1 TRRPSSREG
10 GGGRRRRRRGRREG
24 REERERKGAA
34 WIPYFPEPAW
44 SAHSAALRVPASQP
58 WPAPR
63 TSSSSFG
70 LGTPRPLPPAPA
82 RLGQRPPPA
91 PTRPPPRLSGLP
103 PGTRALAPSFLPS
116 FLPLRPPSLSRSPSR
131 VPIVSVPFPVGP
143 RLALPRLSLALPGSP
158 AAAVSPRRGSPSRR
172 CPGSSPR
179 SPRRP
184 SEGAPAPGEGKS
196 GRARPRPAPR
206 PSPARRGRTGKMNN
220 GGKAEKENTPNEAN
234 LQEEEVRTLF
244 VSGLPLD
251 IKPREL
257 YLLFRPFKGYEGSLI
272 KLTSKQPVGFVSFD
286 SRSEAEAAKNAL
298 NGIRFDP
305 EIPQT
310 LRLEFAKANTKM
322 AKNKLVGTP
331 NPSTPLPN
339 TVPQFI
345 AREPY
350 ELTVPA
356 LYPSSPEVWAPYP
369 LYPAELA
376 PALPPPAFTYP
387 ASLHAQMRWLPPS
400 EATSQGWKSRQF
412 C

>member
-1 TRRPSSREG
+1 MRTRKVPR
-10 GGGRRRRRRGRREG
+10 
-24 REERERKGAA
+24 
-34 WIPYFPEPAW
+34 
-44 SAHSAALRVPASQP
+44 ALR
-58 WPAPR
+58 APP
-63 TSSSSFG
+63 G
-70 LGTPRPLPPAPA
+70 QLPPFALVVPSI
-82 RLGQRPPPA
+82 
-91 PTRPPPRLSGLP
+91 TRSALQVRLP
-103 PGTRALAPSFLPS
+103 PGVVSW
-116 FLPLRPPSLSRSPSR
+116 PPIFIERLLDTQEWVYTVVGVNRSTGL
-131 VPIVSVPFPVGP
+131 FC
-143 RLALPRLSLALPGSP
+143 LPGAPKS
-158 AAAVSPRRGSPSRR
+158 ARGES
-172 CPGSSPR
+172 
-179 SPRRP
+179 
-184 SEGAPAPGEGKS
+184 
-196 GRARPRPAPR
+196 
-206 PSPARRGRTGKMNN
+206 
-220 GGKAEKENTPNEAN
+220 
-234 LQEEEVRTLF
+234 QVRTLF

>member
-1 TRRPSSREG
+1 M
-10 GGGRRRRRRGRREG
+10 
-24 REERERKGAA
+24 
-34 WIPYFPEPAW
+34 
-44 SAHSAALRVPASQP
+44 
-58 WPAPR
+58 
-63 TSSSSFG
+63 
-70 LGTPRPLPPAPA
+70 
-82 RLGQRPPPA
+82 
-91 PTRPPPRLSGLP
+91 
-103 PGTRALAPSFLPS
+103 
-116 FLPLRPPSLSRSPSR
+116 
-131 VPIVSVPFPVGP
+131 
-143 RLALPRLSLALPGSP
+143 
-158 AAAVSPRRGSPSRR
+158 
-172 CPGSSPR
+172 
-179 SPRRP
+179 
-184 SEGAPAPGEGKS
+184 
-196 GRARPRPAPR
+196 GRACC
-206 PSPARRGRTGKMNN
+206 RRVAWGFAMSV
-220 GGKAEKENTPNEAN
+220 A
-234 LQEEEVRTLF
+234 VRTLF

-322 AKNKLVGTP
+322 AKSKLVGTP
-331 NPSTPLPN
+331 NPSAPAAPN

-345 AREPY
+345 TRDPY

-387 ASLHAQMRWLPPS
+387 ASLHAQVIY
-400 EATSQGWKSRQF
+400 ANQSQLHPRYHLILSSVHRMTNTCLANRHTREKLMITPRSS
-412 C
+412 

>member
-1 TRRPSSREG
+1 
-10 GGGRRRRRRGRREG
+10 
-24 REERERKGAA
+24 
-34 WIPYFPEPAW
+34 
-44 SAHSAALRVPASQP
+44 
-58 WPAPR
+58 
-63 TSSSSFG
+63 
-70 LGTPRPLPPAPA
+70 
-82 RLGQRPPPA
+82 
-91 PTRPPPRLSGLP
+91 
-103 PGTRALAPSFLPS
+103 
-116 FLPLRPPSLSRSPSR
+116 
-131 VPIVSVPFPVGP
+131 
-143 RLALPRLSLALPGSP
+143 
-158 AAAVSPRRGSPSRR
+158 
-172 CPGSSPR
+172 
-179 SPRRP
+179 
-184 SEGAPAPGEGKS
+184 
-196 GRARPRPAPR
+196 
-206 PSPARRGRTGKMNN
+206 MNN

-257 YLLFRPFKGYEGSLI
+257 YLLFRPFK
-272 KLTSKQPVGFVSFD
+272 
-286 SRSEAEAAKNAL
+286 
-298 NGIRFDP
+298 GIRFDP

>member
-1 TRRPSSREG
+1 MT
-10 GGGRRRRRRGRREG
+10 
-24 REERERKGAA
+24 
-34 WIPYFPEPAW
+34 
-44 SAHSAALRVPASQP
+44 L
-58 WPAPR
+58 
-63 TSSSSFG
+63 
-70 LGTPRPLPPAPA
+70 
-82 RLGQRPPPA
+82 
-91 PTRPPPRLSGLP
+91 
-103 PGTRALAPSFLPS
+103 
-116 FLPLRPPSLSRSPSR
+116 RSPS
-131 VPIVSVPFPVGP
+131 
-143 RLALPRLSLALPGSP
+143 PGLG
-158 AAAVSPRRGSPSRR
+158 GS
-172 CPGSSPR
+172 GSHSAKEKLTLDVQD
-179 SPRRP
+179 S
-184 SEGAPAPGEGKS
+184 
-196 GRARPRPAPR
+196 
-206 PSPARRGRTGKMNN
+206 
-220 GGKAEKENTPNEAN
+220 KAW
-234 LQEEEVRTLF
+234 VRTLF

-331 NPSTPLPN
+331 NPSTPLPS
-339 TVPQFI
+339 TAPQFI

-356 LYPSSPEVWAPYP
+356 LYPSTPEVWAPYP

-387 ASLHAQMRWLPPS
+387 ASLHAQVPWSQPVAGSLSPLPFLHHLSQEGHSSSALCLVSRWMQTHKAVSHGCAGSLPPRLLLRAGS
-400 EATSQGWKSRQF
+400 PVSSAEYCVPGV
-412 C
+412 